1 MKKKLLGMLLAGT
14 LMVGAVGSYAWF
26 SDKAEV
32 DSGIKLT
39 MGTLDVDV
47 KEISDGWD
55 IVDETSEIINKK
67 STKHFKNVRPGDS
80 FQREFVIANSGTLKQ
95 KVSVKLNPE
104 IARKVVAT
112 IGDQAVLFDDLFN
125 LKFELG
131 ELELPMKSNAD
142 GTFEFEL
149 DSLYLDSLYT
159 EAEDS
164 DKITSA
170 ADLKVTLEVDKDAM
184 DNRFNHDGN
193 KFVEIFDFLKDKSV
207 PLVLVEAEQVN
218 K

>member
-32 DSGIKLT
+32 DLGIKLT

-47 KEISDGWD
+47 KEISDGWN

-104 IARKVVAT
+104 VARKVVTT

-131 ELELPMKSNAD
+131 ELELPMKINENE
-142 GTFEFEL
+142 TFEFE
-149 DSLYLDSLYT
+149 LDSLYT

-164 DKITSA
+164 DKVTSA

>member
-26 SDKAEV
+26 SDQEKV
-32 DSGIKLT
+32 NSGIKLT

-149 DSLYLDSLYT
+149 DSLYT

>member
-47 KEISDGWD
+47 KEISDGWN

-104 IARKVVAT
+104 VAIKVVTT

-131 ELELPMKSNAD
+131 ELELPMKINENE
-142 GTFEFEL
+142 TFEFE
-149 DSLYLDSLYT
+149 LDSLYT

-164 DKITSA
+164 DKVTSA

>member
-104 IARKVVAT
+104 IARKVVTT

-131 ELELPMKSNAD
+131 ELELPMKINENE
-142 GTFEFEL
+142 TFEFE
-149 DSLYLDSLYT
+149 LDSLYT

-164 DKITSA
+164 DKVTSA

>member
-104 IARKVVAT
+104 VARKVVTT

-131 ELELPMKSNAD
+131 ELELPMKINENE
-142 GTFEFEL
+142 TFEFE
-149 DSLYLDSLYT
+149 LDSLYT

-164 DKITSA
+164 DKVTSA

>member
-26 SDKAEV
+26 SDRAEV

-149 DSLYLDSLYT
+149 DSLYT

>member
-47 KEISDGWD
+47 KEISDGWN

-131 ELELPMKSNAD
+131 ELELPMKINENE
-142 GTFEFEL
+142 TFEFE
-149 DSLYLDSLYT
+149 LDSLYT

-164 DKITSA
+164 DKVTSA

>member
-47 KEISDGWD
+47 KEISDGWN

-80 FQREFVIANSGTLKQ
+80 VQRDFVIANSGTLKQ

-104 IARKVVAT
+104 VARKVVTT

-131 ELELPMKSNAD
+131 ELELPMKINENE
-142 GTFEFEL
+142 TFEFE
-149 DSLYLDSLYT
+149 LDSLYT

-164 DKITSA
+164 DKVTSA

>member
-47 KEISDGWD
+47 KEISDGWN

-149 DSLYLDSLYT
+149 DSLYT

>member
-47 KEISDGWD
+47 REISDGWN

-104 IARKVVAT
+104 VARKVVTT

-131 ELELPMKSNAD
+131 ELELPMKINENE
-142 GTFEFEL
+142 TFEFE
-149 DSLYLDSLYT
+149 LDSLYT

-164 DKITSA
+164 DKVTSA

>member
-47 KEISDGWD
+47 KEISDGWN

-112 IGDQAVLFDDLFN
+112 IDDKAVFFDDLFN

-131 ELELPMKSNAD
+131 ELELPMKINENE
-142 GTFEFEL
+142 TFEFE
-149 DSLYLDSLYT
+149 LDSLYT

-170 ADLKVTLEVDKDAM
+170 ADLKVTLEVDKEAM
-184 DNRFNHDGN
+184 DDRFNHEGN

-207 PLVLVEAEQVN
+207 PLVFVEAEQVN

>member
-149 DSLYLDSLYT
+149 DSLYT

>member
-112 IGDQAVLFDDLFN
+112 IVDQAVLFDDLFN

-142 GTFEFEL
+142 GTFEFE
-149 DSLYLDSLYT
+149 LDSLYT

>member
-47 KEISDGWD
+47 KEISDGWN

-104 IARKVVAT
+104 VARKVVTT

-125 LKFELG
+125 LKFELA

-149 DSLYLDSLYT
+149 DSLYT

-164 DKITSA
+164 DKVTSA

>member
-1 MKKKLLGMLLAGT
+1 MCCLLCQTARGRK
-14 LMVGAVGSYAWF
+14 YRN
-26 SDKAEV
+26 KR
-32 DSGIKLT
+32 K
-39 MGTLDVDV
+39 
-47 KEISDGWD
+47 
-55 IVDETSEIINKK
+55 IINKK

-80 FQREFVIANSGTLKQ
+80 FQREFAIANSGTLKQ

-112 IGDQAVLFDDLFN
+112 IGDEAVFFDDLFN

-131 ELELPMKSNAD
+131 ELELPMKSNTD
-142 GTFEFEL
+142 GTLEFE
-149 DSLYLDSLYT
+149 LDSLYT

-170 ADLKVTLEVDKDAM
+170 ADLKVTLEVDKEAM
-184 DNRFNHDGN
+184 DDRFNHEGN

-207 PLVLVEAEQVN
+207 PLVFVEAEQVN

>member
-149 DSLYLDSLYT
+149 DSLYT

-193 KFVEIFDFLKDKSV
+193 KFIEIFDFLKDKSV

>member
-149 DSLYLDSLYT
+149 DSLYT

-193 KFVEIFDFLKDKSV
+193 KFVEIFDFLKEIGRAHV
-207 PLVLVEAEQVN
+207 
-218 K
+218 

>member
-1 MKKKLLGMLLAGT
+1 MKKKLLGTLLAGT

-149 DSLYLDSLYT
+149 DSLYT

>member
-1 MKKKLLGMLLAGT
+1 
-14 LMVGAVGSYAWF
+14 
-26 SDKAEV
+26 
-32 DSGIKLT
+32 

-47 KEISDGWD
+47 KEISDGWN

-104 IARKVVAT
+104 VARKVVTT

-131 ELELPMKSNAD
+131 ELELPMKINENE
-142 GTFEFEL
+142 TFEFE
-149 DSLYLDSLYT
+149 LDSLYT

-164 DKITSA
+164 DKVTSA
-170 ADLKVTLEVDKDAM
+170 ADLKVTLEVDKEAM
-184 DNRFNHDGN
+184 DNRFNHEGN

-207 PLVLVEAEQVN
+207 PLVLIEAEQVN

>member
-47 KEISDGWD
+47 KEISDGWN

-104 IARKVVAT
+104 VARKVVTT

-131 ELELPMKSNAD
+131 ELELPMKINENE
-142 GTFEFEL
+142 TFEFE
-149 DSLYLDSLYT
+149 LDSLYT

>member
-55 IVDETSEIINKK
+55 IVDETSEIINKN

-104 IARKVVAT
+104 VARKVVTT

-149 DSLYLDSLYT
+149 DSLYT

-164 DKITSA
+164 DKVTSA

>member
-47 KEISDGWD
+47 KEISDGWN

-104 IARKVVAT
+104 VARKVVTT
-112 IGDQAVLFDDLFN
+112 ISDQAVLFDDLFN

-131 ELELPMKSNAD
+131 ELELPMKINENE
-142 GTFEFEL
+142 TFEFE
-149 DSLYLDSLYT
+149 LDSLYT

-164 DKITSA
+164 DKVTSA

>member
-149 DSLYLDSLYT
+149 DSLYT

-193 KFVEIFDFLKDKSV
+193 KFVEIFDFLKDKSA

>member
-47 KEISDGWD
+47 KEISDGWE
-55 IVDETSEIINKK
+55 IVDKTSEIINKK

-80 FQREFVIANSGTLKQ
+80 FQREFAIANSGTLKQ

-104 IARKVVAT
+104 VARKVVAT

-131 ELELPMKSNAD
+131 ELELPMKINENE
-142 GTFEFEL
+142 TFEFE
-149 DSLYLDSLYT
+149 LDSLYT

-164 DKITSA
+164 DKVTSA

>member
-47 KEISDGWD
+47 KEISDGWN

-104 IARKVVAT
+104 VARKVVTT

-131 ELELPMKSNAD
+131 ELELPMKINENE
-142 GTFEFEL
+142 TFEFE
-149 DSLYLDSLYT
+149 LDSLYT

-164 DKITSA
+164 DNVTSA

>member
-14 LMVGAVGSYAWF
+14 LMVGAVGSYAWC

-47 KEISDGWD
+47 KEISDGWN

-104 IARKVVAT
+104 VARKVVTT

-131 ELELPMKSNAD
+131 ELELPMKINENE
-142 GTFEFEL
+142 TFEFE
-149 DSLYLDSLYT
+149 LDSLYT

-164 DKITSA
+164 DKVTSA

>member
-47 KEISDGWD
+47 KEISDGWN

-104 IARKVVAT
+104 VARKVVTT

-131 ELELPMKSNAD
+131 ELELPMKINENE
-142 GTFEFEL
+142 TFEFE
-149 DSLYLDSLYT
+149 LDSLYT

-164 DKITSA
+164 DKVTSA

-184 DNRFNHDGN
+184 DNRFNHEGN

>member
-47 KEISDGWD
+47 KEISDGWN

-104 IARKVVAT
+104 VARKVVTT

-131 ELELPMKSNAD
+131 ELELPMKINENEI
-142 GTFEFEL
+142 FEFE
-149 DSLYLDSLYT
+149 LDSLYT

-164 DKITSA
+164 DKVTSA

>member
-1 MKKKLLGMLLAGT
+1 MKKKLLGMLLAGI

-47 KEISDGWD
+47 KEISDGWE

-104 IARKVVAT
+104 VARKVVTT

-131 ELELPMKSNAD
+131 ELELPMKINENE
-142 GTFEFEL
+142 TFEFE
-149 DSLYLDSLYT
+149 LDSLYT

-164 DKITSA
+164 DKVTSA

-193 KFVEIFDFLKDKSV
+193 KFVEIFDFLKGKSV

>member
-47 KEISDGWD
+47 KEISDGWN

-104 IARKVVAT
+104 VARKVVTT

-131 ELELPMKSNAD
+131 ELELQMKINENE
-142 GTFEFEL
+142 TFEFE
-149 DSLYLDSLYT
+149 LDSLYT

-164 DKITSA
+164 DKVTSA

>member
-47 KEISDGWD
+47 KEISDGWN

-104 IARKVVAT
+104 VARKVVTT

-131 ELELPMKSNAD
+131 ELELPMKINENE
-142 GTFEFEL
+142 TFEFE
-149 DSLYLDSLYT
+149 LDSLYT

-164 DKITSA
+164 DKVTSA
-170 ADLKVTLEVDKDAM
+170 ADLKVTLEVDKEAM

>member
-47 KEISDGWD
+47 KEISDGWN

-104 IARKVVAT
+104 VARKVVTT

-131 ELELPMKSNAD
+131 ELELPMKINENE
-142 GTFEFEL
+142 TFEFE
-149 DSLYLDSLYT
+149 LDSLYT

-164 DKITSA
+164 DKVTSA

>member
-26 SDKAEV
+26 SDRAEV

-47 KEISDGWD
+47 KEHTDGWQ
-55 IVDETSEIINKK
+55 IVDETSEIINKNA
-67 STKHFKNVRPGDS
+67 TKHFKNVRPGDS
-80 FQREFVIANSGTLKQ
+80 FQREFVISNSGTLKQ

-125 LKFELG
+125 LKFELA

-149 DSLYLDSLYT
+149 DSLYT

-164 DKITSA
+164 YKITSA
-170 ADLKVTLEVDKDAM
+170 ADLKVTLEVDKEAM

-207 PLVLVEAEQVN
+207 PLVVVEAEQVN

>member
-149 DSLYLDSLYT
+149 DSLYT

-170 ADLKVTLEVDKDAM
+170 ADLKVTLEVDKEAM
-184 DNRFNHDGN
+184 DDRFNHEGN

-207 PLVLVEAEQVN
+207 PLVFVEAEQVN